1 MKKKSLLATI
11 LLFLIAV
18 FAFSLTAC
26 DNGVITLESLKNEF
40 GIVIDGGGFEEGSEL
55 NLEIV
60 TEEQADEIFDFL
72 ENSGIALD
80 DASKAYI
87 YDIFVTKDGFE
98 IRPDGNVKV
107 SVPAPVDEKATGYNV
122 YHVKDNGAVVSIPS
136 TYKDGKIIF
145 ETDGFSYYVFTAT
158 YNIITYGAK
167 RTVTIDTATITNGT
181 VSVDGEPV
189 NSLYKESLEVG
200 STISLSAEANEGY
213 GLYCWFIHGAR
224 TNTEHEGE
232 FTYTVTSEDV
242 FITAVFKPIIT
253 ELSLTYFDETFVFD
267 LDLAKDAD
275 TITVEQ
281 FCHERPAGEY
291 YLVAGILEH
300 FSSNG
305 RIKIRDEHGNAVQA
319 ELSDGIITTETYAL
333 LNNMRNKF
341 VALYG
346 RKAEDSDFRMTD
358 AMFSAFIP
366 DFSKE
371 QIKGASVEGLNV
383 IEEGTYLIE
392 GNKENEID
400 WETPGEYV
408 VTYYLASDP
417 EICKT
422 ITVTVL
428 GESVTFTA
436 WVNNGTI
443 LLDGAD
449 IGSQYNNKFRNGYG
463 KITLT
468 AKSDE
473 NTIFSGWYLLEGNDN
488 TLVSEDPA
496 YTFEVNEDTYV
507 WCEFEYVA
515 SEIVLDGANSGFDTY
530 YGETEINLPLDDG
543 RTFDLTQ
550 IHVCAMINGEPVY
563 LTLDDYTIDADGFD
577 GTNPAAG
584 VYEVTF
590 TYNANPNV
598 KATHIIHVF
607 GEDGAVSFSAYASA
621 GGRVIK
627 DKNYDRFNK
636 GEQVTVT
643 VELRSETEYEFL
655 GWYKVNNSEVAESE
669 NKVLLSTDRTYT
681 VTLNE
686 SMEIFAKVEPRITY
700 LDVDGYEG
708 NPTRINVT
716 KFWMAERDFIV
727 YGCGALDKR
736 ERLDESEYTVDF
748 GGLDLIDPVVGKYVI
763 TYTYNE
769 NPDAKYSV
777 TVYVWEKDYSFH
789 ATPSSP
795 NLGKLIFKNEI
806 TAEAVGTYVEGEE
819 VTVKAV
825 ANEGLTFA
833 GWYEPVGQEYV
844 LVSTKAEYTFVID
857 KDVEL
862 MAGFEAPVTSL
873 TLEGAFMD
881 NYGNYYIDVTEGD
894 ELDLSSITVFAE
906 SMMGS
911 VALGEEEY
919 SIDCGDI
926 DISNLTSGSY
936 TLVYTHRDA
945 NVQAALT
952 LNVYKRTYYVS
963 VRAEGGRFEY
973 DGVERTSLSQYFEDG
988 SIVILKAVEYQDSVM
1003 RTFLGWYEYD
1013 VEDRVWKLFSTDKN
1027 VAVTVDGAKRIL
1039 GKYGAATI
1047 AMEVYETELAVG
1059 NGAAY
1064 FYIDPNAYYDEELGC
1079 YVSVGNIEL
1088 QTESVYVNDL
1098 AKLFGDVTLIAT
1110 KINGDIVEVSADDLM
1125 IELGSYKAESG
1136 WYNIV
1141 VKYGTL
1147 MIRMDVFLW

>member
-1 MKKKSLLATI
+1 MKTNTRNIFIGLIMMIVMLLGI
-11 LLFLIAV
+11 
-18 FAFSLTAC
+18 SMLTAC
-26 DNGVITLESLKNEF
+26 NDVTLDKLQNEY
-40 GIVIDGGGFEEGSEL
+40 GIVIDGGGFEEGSKL
-55 NLEIV
+55 NMEIV
-60 TEEQADEIFDFL
+60 TEEQADEVFALL

-80 DASKAYI
+80 DATKTYI
-87 YDIFVTKDGFE
+87 YDIFVTKDGSK
-98 IRPDGNVKV
+98 IQPDGNVKV
-107 SVPAPVDEKATGYNV
+107 SVPAPADEKATGYNV

-158 YNIITYGAK
+158 YNIVTYGAK
-167 RTVTIDTATITNGT
+167 RTVTIDTATIANGT

-253 ELSLTYFDETFVFD
+253 ELSLTYFDETFVYD
-267 LDLAKDAD
+267 LDLAKDAE

-300 FSSNG
+300 FSGNG

-358 AMFSAFIP
+358 ATLSAFIP

-371 QIKGASVEGLNV
+371 QIKGVSVEGMSV

-392 GNKENEID
+392 GAYENEID
-400 WETPGEYV
+400 WATPGEYV
-408 VTYYLASDP
+408 VTYYLASNP
-417 EICKT
+417 EIYKT

-428 GESVTFTA
+428 GESATFTA

-449 IGSQYNNKFRNGYG
+449 VGSQYNNKFRNGYG

-473 NTIFSGWYLLEGNDN
+473 NTLFKGWYLLEGNDN
-488 TLVSEDPA
+488 ILVSEDPT
-496 YTFEVNEDTYV
+496 YTFEFNEDTVV

-515 SEIVLDGANSGFDTY
+515 SEIILDGANSGFDTIGGVTDIY
-530 YGETEINLPLDDG
+530 LPVDN
-543 RTFDLTQ
+543 RVFDLTQ
-550 IHVCAMINGEPVY
+550 IGVCAMINGEPVY
-563 LTLDDYTIDADGFD
+563 LAPDDYTIDADGFD
-577 GTNPAAG
+577 GTNPVAG

-598 KATHIIHVF
+598 KATHVIHVF
-607 GEDGAVSFSAYASA
+607 GEAGAINVDVSVDA
-621 GGRVIK
+621 GGRLASELAFYQY
-627 DKNYDRFNK
+627 NE
-636 GEQVTVT
+636 GEQITLT
-643 VELRSETEYEFL
+643 VELRSEAEYEFL
-655 GWYKVNNSEVAESE
+655 GWYSVVTGVSEASSSE
-669 NKVLLSTDRTYT
+669 TLLSTDRTYVHT
-681 VTLNE
+681 VTEYVN
-686 SMEIFAKVEPRITY
+686 IRAKIEPKIIY
-700 LDVDGYEG
+700 LDVEGYEG
-708 NPTRINVT
+708 NPTRINIT
-716 KFWMAERDFIV
+716 KFWMAERDFTV
-727 YGCGALDKR
+727 YGCGALGKR
-736 ERLDESEYTVDF
+736 VELNESEYAVDY
-748 GGLDLIDPVVGKYVI
+748 GGLDLNNPVVGKYVI

-789 ATPSSP
+789 ATPSSS
-795 NLGKLIFKNEI
+795 NLGKLIFENEI
-806 TAEAVGTYVEGEE
+806 TAEAGGTYVEGEE
-819 VTVKAV
+819 VTIKAI
-825 ANEGLTFA
+825 ANEGLNFI
-833 GWYEPVGQEYV
+833 GWYEVIDQEFI

-881 NYGNYYIDVTEGD
+881 NYGNHYIDVTEGD

-919 SIDCGDI
+919 SIDYGDI
-926 DISNLTSGSY
+926 DISNLTAGTY
-936 TLVYTHRDA
+936 TLVYTHRDS
-945 NVQAALT
+945 NVQATLT
-952 LNVYKRTYYVS
+952 INVYKRTYYVS

-1039 GKYGAATI
+1039 GKYGYATVG
-1047 AMEVYETELAVG
+1047 MEVYETDLIAE

-1079 YVSVGNIEL
+1079 YVSAGNIEL
-1088 QTESVYVNDL
+1088 QTDSVYVNDL

-1125 IELGSYKAESG
+1125 IELGSYKTESG

-1147 MIRMDVFLW
+1147 MIRMDVFIR